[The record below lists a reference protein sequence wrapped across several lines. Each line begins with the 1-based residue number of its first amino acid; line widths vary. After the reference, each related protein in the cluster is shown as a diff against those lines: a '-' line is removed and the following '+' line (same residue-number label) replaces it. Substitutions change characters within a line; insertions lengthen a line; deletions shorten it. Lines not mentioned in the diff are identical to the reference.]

1 MNPGQDGRLAYW
13 QAQLQRFQSSG
24 LSGVQYCEQEQLS
37 YHGFVYWRRKLCGT
51 AGKPPGEGKRPV
63 LPEPSGFVTVRPAL
77 PGTDARTGDGLELS
91 LPNGLVIRNI
101 HPGNVA
107 LLRRL
112 LEQL

>member
-1 MNPGQDGRLAYW
+1 M
-13 QAQLQRFQSSG
+13 
-24 LSGVQYCEQEQLS
+24 
-37 YHGFVYWRRKLCGT
+37 
-51 AGKPPGEGKRPV
+51 
-63 LPEPSGFVTVRPAL
+63 PEPSGFVTVRPAQ

-112 LEQL
+112 LGQL